1 MLKAAKHRKLI
12 LAMDSATQILDI
24 AERRMRQTGYN
35 AVSYRDIAAEMG
47 IKSASLHYHF
57 PKKEDLGT
65 ALTQRYSDNFTQ
77 ALQAI
82 AARES
87 NPKDRIKAFVEI
99 YGVELKQRG
108 LVCLCA
114 VLGAETNGLPD
125 RVSREIKL
133 FFDGN
138 IDWLTQQYTALGTD
152 QPSKHAKTALSLLSG
167 AMIVSASSGDNSIF
181 DAAVDNIMQTLGA

>member
-12 LAMDSATQILDI
+12 SNMDSATQILDI

-65 ALTQRYSDNFTQ
+65 ALTQRYSDNFAQ
-77 ALQAI
+77 ALQEI
-82 AARES
+82 ASRES

-114 VLGAETNGLPD
+114 VLGAETDGLPD
-125 RVSREIKL
+125 CISHEIKV
-133 FFDGN
+133 FFDNN
-138 IDWLTQQYTALGTD
+138 IDWLTQQYEALSTD
-152 QPSKHAKTALSLLSG
+152 APAKHAKTTLSLLSG
-167 AMIVSASSGDNSIF
+167 AMIVSASSNDMSIF
-181 DAAVDNIMQTLGA
+181 DAATSNILAALV